1 MYYIGSTKGKSYLCH
16 EFGMPRVLSKADVAD
31 FRDRL
36 CEAAE
41 RLFAEHGPEAVT
53 MRQLAVEL
61 GVSPMTPYRYF
72 KDKDDI
78 LAAVRTNGF
87 NRFAEALEAAF
98 LNAKGSRAKGA
109 AVGEA
114 YINFAFEH
122 PHTYKLMFDL
132 DQPHETDYPELV
144 AAGLRARATQTAY
157 VKALVADGVLVGDPA
172 EIGRMFWAAA
182 HGAVGLE
189 LAGKLPAGAAR
200 DLHRHLNGALA
211 RGLRPGV

>member
-1 MYYIGSTKGKSYLCH
+1 
-16 EFGMPRVLSKADVAD
+16 MPRVLSETDVAD

-41 RLFAEHGPEAVT
+41 KLFAERGPDAVT
-53 MRQLAVEL
+53 MRQLATEL

-72 KDKDDI
+72 ADKEDI

-87 NRFAEALEAAF
+87 NRFADAMEAAY
-98 LNAKGSRAKGA
+98 ASVDDPRAKGA
-109 AVGEA
+109 AVAEA
-114 YINFAFEH
+114 YLTFAFGH

-132 DQPHETDYPELV
+132 NQPHETDYPDLV
-144 AAGLRARATQTAY
+144 AAARRAHATQTAY
-157 VKALVADGVLVGDPA
+157 VKALVEAGVLAGDPH
-172 EIGRMFWAAA
+172 EIGRMFWAAT

-189 LAGKLPAGAAR
+189 LAGKLPPGVAR
-200 DLHRHLNGALA
+200 KVSQQLAHALS

>member
-1 MYYIGSTKGKSYLCH
+1 
-16 EFGMPRVLSKADVAD
+16 MPRVLSQADVTD

-41 RLFAEHGPEAVT
+41 HLFAEHGPDAVT
-53 MRQLAVEL
+53 MRQLATEL

-87 NRFAEALEAAF
+87 NRFSEVMEQAYDGAE
-98 LNAKGSRAKGA
+98 GGRAKGA

-114 YINFAFEH
+114 YLNFAFEH
-122 PHTYKLMFDL
+122 PHSYKLMFDL
-132 DQPHETDYPELV
+132 NQPHETDYPELM
-144 AAGLRARATQTAY
+144 AAAHRARATQTHW
-157 VKALVADGVLVGDPA
+157 VKALINEGVLAGDPDD
-172 EIGRMFWAAA
+172 IGQMFWAAT

-189 LAGKLPAGAAR
+189 LAGKIPKGAAR
-200 DLHRHLNGALA
+200 TLHRDLNHALA
-211 RGLRPGV
+211 RGLRG